1 MKVSRSAG
9 ADTPILQFRHQQA
22 WAAWL
27 DKNHAAS
34 PGVWLRLAKKASAV
48 PSVSYSEAI
57 DAALCYGWIDGQKK
71 SHSEHT
77 WLQKF
82 TPRGKRSI
90 WSKINRQ
97 KALTLIKSGRM
108 KPAGLREIER
118 AKKDGR
124 WRAAYDSQSRA
135 TAPDDFQAALDRNK
149 RAKTFF
155 ATLNGRNRYAVLFR
169 IHTAKKAETRAKRIQ
184 QFVKML
190 EENQTIYP

>member
-1 MKVSRSAG
+1 MFNRNARPN
-9 ADTPILQFRHQQA
+9 APILQFRHQQA

-34 PGVWLRLAKKASAV
+34 PGVWLRLGKKTSAV

-57 DAALCYGWIDGQKK
+57 DTALCHGWIDGQKK
-71 SHSEHT
+71 SDSEHT
-77 WLQKF
+77 WLQKC
-82 TPRGKRSI
+82 TPRGKKSI

-135 TAPDDFQAALDRNK
+135 TAPSDFQAALDRNT
-149 RAKTFF
+149 RAKAFF
-155 ATLNGRNRYAVLFR
+155 ATLKGRNRYAVLFR
-169 IHTAKKAETRAKRIQ
+169 IQTAKKAETRAKRIQ